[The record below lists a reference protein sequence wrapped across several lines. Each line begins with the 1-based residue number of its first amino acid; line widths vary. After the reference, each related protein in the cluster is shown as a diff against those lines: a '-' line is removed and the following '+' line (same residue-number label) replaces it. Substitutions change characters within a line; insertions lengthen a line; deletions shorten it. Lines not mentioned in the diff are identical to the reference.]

1 MLSLSRLSRSL
12 WFQFSIGYVL
22 LFFATLLFI
31 LLLTLWLGERYLQQQ
46 IDGRI
51 AFESRFLMFEYDEGG
66 IAELLEEIEERVDR
80 RTLNAPLLYSLK
92 NANNVA
98 IFDQVVPT
106 LTAGWRTEHSDDT
119 LTSYRF
125 YSVQLAD
132 GYLFSVGS
140 RLTSIHE
147 FKQTIKQAGMTVLFI
162 ALLISAVTGVIFSRS
177 YTKHLHEVIHGLRKV
192 ADGNFNYRLGTQ
204 YRSHEFTQLSDEI
217 NRMIKH
223 LQRLM
228 ANLQQVSKGLA
239 HDLKTPITIL
249 SHHLTEIK
257 ETAGKPC
264 EPSINKAQ
272 VQIDKILEHFDHA
285 LLLAEIESGAL
296 IDNFENFD
304 FSHLLNDM
312 IEVYEPLF
320 EEQTI
325 SIKSDV
331 AANLSLFGM
340 PSLMTRV
347 LSNIFDNVI
356 EHTYA
361 QSQLSISLNQ
371 NKGKLALN
379 IQSHCP
385 TPQENT
391 VTQTLHFG
399 LGLKIIGAI
408 IELHRGKCS
417 THSTSSTF
425 QYQLTLPSAQEP
437 VTPQSKDQTITH

>member
-1 MLSLSRLSRSL
+1 MLSIKHLSRSL
-12 WFQFSIGYVL
+12 WFRFSIGYVL
-22 LFFATLLFI
+22 LFLATLLVV
-31 LLLTLWLGERYLQQQ
+31 LLITLWLGERYLQQQ

-92 NANNVA
+92 NANNVV

-106 LTAGWRTEHSDDT
+106 LVEGWHTERSTYTSDEESST
-119 LTSYRF
+119 GYRF
-125 YSVQLAD
+125 YSVQLTD

-140 RLTSIHE
+140 RLTSIHD

-162 ALLISAVTGVIFSRS
+162 ALLISTVTGIIFSRS

-192 ADGNFNYRLGTQ
+192 ADGNFSYRLSTQ
-204 YRSHEFTQLSDEI
+204 HRSHEFTQLSDEI
-217 NRMIKH
+217 NRMIKQ

-257 ETAGKPC
+257 EMAGKPC
-264 EPSINKAQ
+264 EPAIDKAQ
-272 VQIDKILEHFDHA
+272 AQIVRILEHFDHA

-304 FSHLLNDM
+304 FSHFLNDM

-320 EEQTI
+320 DEHDV
-325 SIKSDV
+325 SVDSDITG
-331 AANLSLFGM
+331 NLSLFGM

-356 EHTYA
+356 EHGSA
-361 QSQLSISLNQ
+361 QSQLSINLNQ
-371 NKGKLALN
+371 NEGKLIVN
-379 IQSHCP
+379 IQSYCL
-385 TPQENT
+385 TAAKST
-391 VTQTLHFG
+391 TAQTLHFG
-399 LGLKIIGAI
+399 LGLKIIKAI

-417 THSTSSTF
+417 TNNTSSIF
-425 QYQLTLPSAQEP
+425 HYQLELPIGAAS
-437 VTPQSKDQTITH
+437 TKH